1 MTKTDMAF
9 AERKLF
15 VERWVK
21 APLKVASVTP
31 SGTELCRAMVE
42 AAGAGAGQRVVELGP
57 GTGPITSALLKA
69 GVEPRD
75 LLLLELD
82 DVFARHLR
90 DRHPG
95 VTVVEGDARRI
106 GRFAIREGWHGCDAV
121 VSGLPLIAL
130 PLSAQIRIA
139 HGAFEVMGPHGVFV
153 QLTYGP
159 FSPLNPA
166 LVRRLGLVARRFR
179 WIARNLPPASVW
191 TYRRRNAPPMS

>member
-1 MTKTDMAF
+1 MKSDMAF

-31 SGTELCRAMVE
+31 SGVELCRAMVE
-42 AAGAGAGQRVVELGP
+42 GAAAGPGRRVIELGP
-57 GTGPITSALLKA
+57 GTGPITAALLHA
-69 GVEPRD
+69 GVAPQD

-82 DVFARHLR
+82 EVFAHHLR
-90 DRHPG
+90 TRHPG

-106 GRFAIREGWHGCDAV
+106 GRYAEQCGWTGCDAV
-121 VSGLPLIAL
+121 VSGLPLIAM
-130 PLSAQIRIA
+130 PLSAQVRIA
-139 HGAFEVMGPHGVFV
+139 NGAFEAMGPHGVFV

-159 FSPLNPA
+159 FSPLNPV
-166 LVRRLGLVARRFR
+166 LVRRLGLVSRRFR

-191 TYRRRNAPPMS
+191 VYRRRPAA